1 MRDVAYDLGHRRS
14 VDWADGNVMA
24 VRGPNA
30 VMHSTATVRRQAERG
45 FSLIE
50 LLMVVALV
58 GVISAIAIPMM
69 DNTIRDFSLSG
80 DARALSNAVSL
91 AKLRAA
97 ASFSQARVFVDLN
110 GKSYRVETWQKSPAG
125 WVTEGGIT
133 MLSTKGTFGFG
144 ALATA
149 PPFSQAAI
157 AQASACLTDAGAAV
171 GNSACILFNSR
182 GIPVDPAGA
191 PPAVGSPTG
200 NDAVYLTDGA
210 AVYAVTISATGLIKL
225 WRNNTATPAW
235 IPQ

>member
-1 MRDVAYDLGHRRS
+1 MTSGIAESPDCAGGYVL
-14 VDWADGNVMA
+14 A
-24 VRGPNA
+24 VRGTHA
-30 VMHSTATVRRQAERG
+30 VMHSILRVRRSAERG

-50 LLMVVALV
+50 LLVVVALV
-58 GVISAIAIPMM
+58 GVISAIAVPMM
-69 DNTIRDFSLSG
+69 QNTIGDFSLSG

-97 ASFSQARVFVDLN
+97 SSFSQARVFVDLN
-110 GKSYRVETWQKSPAG
+110 GKSYRVETWQKDPAG
-125 WVTEGGIT
+125 WATDGGT
-133 MLSTKGTFGFG
+133 RTLSTRDAFGFAG
-144 ALATA
+144 LASA

-191 PPAVGSPTG
+191 PPAVGAPTG
-200 NDAVYLTDGA
+200 NDAMYLTDGG

-225 WRNNTATPAW
+225 WRNNRTATSSW
-235 IPQ
+235 ILQ